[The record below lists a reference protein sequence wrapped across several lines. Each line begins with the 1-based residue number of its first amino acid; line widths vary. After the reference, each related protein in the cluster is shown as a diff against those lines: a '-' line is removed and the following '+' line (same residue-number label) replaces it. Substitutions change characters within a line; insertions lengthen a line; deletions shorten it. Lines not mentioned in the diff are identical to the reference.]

1 MANSI
6 TNSHHRT
13 AAVYYIFRYSRST
26 FLELHAYCLVQVV
39 LNSDSESVLVKGL
52 RRFACQ
58 IRRDHGLLHH
68 EEVDT
73 RPPPPSLSSSDEES
87 SDGDD
92 SGGTDEEDNE
102 GTRTPMELEG
112 DEGGEGGLE
121 KKEEREAGVLGKR
134 LPLEGRSADGGTEKG
149 LLVEMSSRCTAAL
162 DTGEAAG
169 LLGEYLR
176 GSPQLHD
183 LFSLWDLD
191 VRKVKTLSLF
201 IFPVYNLLHSSTY
214 NQCLW
219 RGRGKG
225 GGRIYLSLALV
236 V

>member
-1 MANSI
+1 M
-6 TNSHHRT
+6 
-13 AAVYYIFRYSRST
+13 
-26 FLELHAYCLVQVV
+26 QVV

-121 KKEEREAGVLGKR
+121 EKERREAGVLGKR

-149 LLVEMSSRCTAAL
+149 LLVEKSGRCTAAL
-162 DTGEAAG
+162 DAGEAAG

-191 VRKVKTLSLF
+191 VRKVKILSLL
-201 IFPVYNLLHSSTY
+201 IFPCITY
-214 NQCLW
+214 CTVLPITSVFGGGG
-219 RGRGKG
+219 GRG